1 MIVISIMKELKLKM
15 NELTIKYIV
24 NGITLLGTD
33 ILGEI
38 LRTQLRVTC
47 REEKVGMQR
56 EWIFKPFVASATK
69 NEFHRALYKN
79 VQKDL

>member
-1 MIVISIMKELKLKM
+1 MIVISVMKELKLKM

-38 LRTQLRVTC
+38 LHTQLRVTW
-47 REEKVGMQR
+47 REEKLGMQR
-56 EWIFKPFVASATK
+56 EWIFKLCVASATK
-69 NEFHRALYKN
+69 SEFHRALYKN
-79 VQKDL
+79 VQKDS

>member
-1 MIVISIMKELKLKM
+1 MIVISVMKELKLKM

-33 ILGEI
+33 ILAEI
-38 LRTQLRVTC
+38 LHTQLRVTW
-47 REEKVGMQR
+47 REEKLGMQR
-56 EWIFKPFVASATK
+56 EWIFKLCVASATK

>member
-1 MIVISIMKELKLKM
+1 MIVISVMKELKLKM

-24 NGITLLGTD
+24 NSINLLGAD

-38 LRTQLRVTC
+38 LHPQLRVTC
-47 REEKVGMQR
+47 KEEKVGMQR
-56 EWIFKPFVASATK
+56 EWIFKLCVASATK

-79 VQKDL
+79 VQKDS

>member
-1 MIVISIMKELKLKM
+1 MIVISVMKELKLKM

-38 LRTQLRVTC
+38 LRT
-47 REEKVGMQR
+47 
-56 EWIFKPFVASATK
+56 
-69 NEFHRALYKN
+69 
-79 VQKDL
+79 